1 MNMSDNSITILVAED
16 EDSSFMLMKMI
27 LLQNKF
33 KVLRAA
39 NGLEAVDLCRT
50 REDIDLVLMDIKMPK
65 MDGLSAARII
75 KNEKPDMPIVAVTA
89 YALKGNRENAMEAG
103 CNDYLTKPVS
113 IELLLET
120 IHKLIG

>member
-16 EDSSFMLMKMI
+16 EDSSFMLLQMI
-27 LLQNKF
+27 LIHNKF
-33 KVLRAA
+33 KVLRAV

-75 KNEKPDMPIVAVTA
+75 RDEKPGLPIVAVTA
-89 YALKGNRENAMEAG
+89 YALKGNRENALEAG
-103 CNDYLTKPVS
+103 CNDYLNKPVS
-113 IELLLET
+113 IDLLLET

>member
-16 EDSSFMLMKMI
+16 EDSSFMLLQMI
-27 LLQNKF
+27 LIHNKF
-33 KVLRAA
+33 KVLRAV

-75 KNEKPDMPIVAVTA
+75 RDEKPGLPIVAVTA
-89 YALKGNRENAMEAG
+89 YALKGNRENALAAG
-103 CNDYLTKPVS
+103 CNDYLNKPVS
-113 IELLLET
+113 IDLLLET